1 MIQVLAHRGASGSYP
16 ENTLAAI
23 EAALHI
29 GVDGIELDV
38 QSCADDYAIIHD
50 TWLDRTTNGVG
61 RVNEQTQA
69 YLATLDAG
77 KGQSIP
83 TLQQVFATIGKQ
95 TDINLELKH
104 TFGLDKFVT
113 YIEEH
118 IQQGVITRE
127 QLLISSFHHHQ
138 LLWLKQKLPW
148 VRIGALTASIPIHY
162 AQFAESLHAYS
173 IHMDKNFINHE
184 YVLDAKSR
192 GLKVFAYTVDK
203 QQDID
208 MMLDFGV
215 DGIFTNFPCQTK
227 MYLQGIGAYATPIE

>member
-23 EAALHI
+23 QAALDV

-61 RVNEQTQA
+61 RVNQQPQS
-69 YLATLDAG
+69 YLAQLDAG
-77 KGQSIP
+77 KGQGIP
-83 TLQQVFATIGKQ
+83 TLQQVFNTIGTQ

-104 TFGLDKFVT
+104 TFSLDKFVD
-113 YIEEH
+113 YIEDH
-118 IQQGVITRE
+118 IQRGVITRE
-127 QLLISSFHHHQ
+127 QLLLSSFDHHQ

-148 VRIGALTASIPIHY
+148 VRIGALTASIPVHY

-184 YVLDAKSR
+184 YVLDAKTR

-203 QQDID
+203 QQDIEL
-208 MMLDFGV
+208 MLDLGV
-215 DGIFTNFPCQTK
+215 DGIFTNFPCQSK
-227 MYLQGIGAYATPIE
+227 MYLQRIGAYER